1 MSHDI
6 GKIGISSAIL
16 TKKSQLTIEE
26 CGIIKTHPQIGYDI
40 LKEIEFPWPI
50 ATIIRQHHERLDG
63 SGYPMGIKGD
73 EILLESRIVA
83 VADVVEAITSVRPYR
98 DALGK
103 DVAMKEISDFRGTK
117 YDAAVVD
124 ICLDLFQ
131 NKNFEFKSERKI

>member
-1 MSHDI
+1 
-6 GKIGISSAIL
+6 
-16 TKKSQLTIEE
+16 
-26 CGIIKTHPQIGYDI
+26 
-40 LKEIEFPWPI
+40 
-50 ATIIRQHHERLDG
+50 
-63 SGYPMGIKGD
+63 MGIKGD